1 MSSIPSA
8 VTRWPAS
15 AINRSFTSDGSD
27 DAPMLKRSST
37 AVETLLTFC
46 PPGPGRADE
55 PLLDVAVVEDD
66 GVGDGDHRSSHYR
79 ILTMHLRAVV
89 FDFDGVIANSEP
101 LHFRALH
108 DVLASTGVSLSE
120 RDYYARYLGFD
131 DVAAFQAI
139 GADSGAFGPEQVAS
153 LVSRKAVRF
162 EELEADAR
170 CCFPAPPTPSAASPR
185 RCRLRIASGA
195 RRDEILRVLEAA
207 GLTDLFAAIVAAEDA
222 SPSKPDP
229 APYLLAVRLL
239 GAVAGGGALRPAEC
253 VAIEDSHWGIESA
266 RQAGLRTIAV
276 THTYKAAELGA
287 ADLVLDSL
295 EALDVA
301 SLSRRLA

>member
-1 MSSIPSA
+1 M
-8 VTRWPAS
+8 
-15 AINRSFTSDGSD
+15 
-27 DAPMLKRSST
+27 K
-37 AVETLLTFC
+37 
-46 PPGPGRADE
+46 
-55 PLLDVAVVEDD
+55 
-66 GVGDGDHRSSHYR
+66 
-79 ILTMHLRAVV
+79 LRAVV

-101 LHFRALH
+101 LHFRALR

-131 DVAAFQAI
+131 DAGALLAI

-162 EELEADAR
+162 EELEADAGML
-170 CCFPAPPTPSAASPR
+170 FPGAAAAIRRVAASVPIG
-185 RCRLRIASGA
+185 IASGA

-207 GLTDLFAAIVAAEDA
+207 GLADLFAAIVAAEDV
-222 SPSKPDP
+222 SRSKPDP

-239 GAVAGGGALRPAEC
+239 AAVAGDSLQPGDC
-253 VAIEDSHWGIESA
+253 VAIEDSRWGLESA

-276 THTYKAAELGA
+276 THTYTLAELGA

-295 EALDVA
+295 EVLDVA
-301 SLSRRLA
+301 SLSRQLA

>member
-1 MSSIPSA
+1 M
-8 VTRWPAS
+8 
-15 AINRSFTSDGSD
+15 
-27 DAPMLKRSST
+27 K
-37 AVETLLTFC
+37 
-46 PPGPGRADE
+46 
-55 PLLDVAVVEDD
+55 
-66 GVGDGDHRSSHYR
+66 
-79 ILTMHLRAVV
+79 LRAVV

-101 LHFRALH
+101 LHFRALR

-131 DVAAFQAI
+131 DAGALHAI

-162 EELEADAR
+162 EELEADAGML
-170 CCFPAPPTPSAASPR
+170 FPGAAAAIRRVAASVPIG
-185 RCRLRIASGA
+185 IASGA

-207 GLTDLFAAIVAAEDA
+207 GLTDLFAAIVAAEDV
-222 SPSKPDP
+222 SRSKPDP

-239 GAVAGGGALRPAEC
+239 AAVAGDSLQPGDC
-253 VAIEDSHWGIESA
+253 VAIEDSRWGLESA

-276 THTYKAAELGA
+276 THTYTLAELGA

-301 SLSRRLA
+301 SLSRQLA

>member
-1 MSSIPSA
+1 M
-8 VTRWPAS
+8 
-15 AINRSFTSDGSD
+15 
-27 DAPMLKRSST
+27 K
-37 AVETLLTFC
+37 
-46 PPGPGRADE
+46 
-55 PLLDVAVVEDD
+55 
-66 GVGDGDHRSSHYR
+66 
-79 ILTMHLRAVV
+79 LRAVV

-101 LHFRALH
+101 LHFRALR

-131 DVAAFQAI
+131 DAGALHAI

-162 EELEADAR
+162 EELEADAGML
-170 CCFPAPPTPSAASPR
+170 FPGAADAIRRVAASVPIG
-185 RCRLRIASGA
+185 IASGA

-207 GLTDLFAAIVAAEDA
+207 GLADLFAAIVAAEDV
-222 SPSKPDP
+222 SRSKPDP

-239 GAVAGGGALRPAEC
+239 AAVAGDSLQPGDC
-253 VAIEDSHWGIESA
+253 VAIEDSRWGLESA

-276 THTYKAAELGA
+276 THTYTLAELGA

-301 SLSRRLA
+301 SLSRQLA

>member
-1 MSSIPSA
+1 M
-8 VTRWPAS
+8 
-15 AINRSFTSDGSD
+15 
-27 DAPMLKRSST
+27 K
-37 AVETLLTFC
+37 
-46 PPGPGRADE
+46 
-55 PLLDVAVVEDD
+55 
-66 GVGDGDHRSSHYR
+66 
-79 ILTMHLRAVV
+79 LRAVV

-101 LHFRALH
+101 LHFRALR

-131 DVAAFQAI
+131 DAGALHAI
-139 GADSGAFGPEQVAS
+139 GADFGAFGPEQVAS

-162 EELEADAR
+162 EELEADAGML
-170 CCFPAPPTPSAASPR
+170 FPGAAAAIRRVAASVPIG
-185 RCRLRIASGA
+185 IASGA

-207 GLTDLFAAIVAAEDA
+207 GLADLFAAIVAAEDV
-222 SPSKPDP
+222 SRSKPDP

-239 GAVAGGGALRPAEC
+239 AAVAGDSLQPGDC
-253 VAIEDSHWGIESA
+253 VAIEDSRWGLESA

-276 THTYKAAELGA
+276 THTYTLAELGA

-301 SLSRRLA
+301 SLSRQLA

>member
-1 MSSIPSA
+1 M
-8 VTRWPAS
+8 
-15 AINRSFTSDGSD
+15 
-27 DAPMLKRSST
+27 K
-37 AVETLLTFC
+37 
-46 PPGPGRADE
+46 
-55 PLLDVAVVEDD
+55 
-66 GVGDGDHRSSHYR
+66 
-79 ILTMHLRAVV
+79 LRAVV

-108 DVLASTGVSLSE
+108 DVLASTGVNLSE

-131 DVAAFQAI
+131 DAGALHAI
-139 GADSGAFGPEQVAS
+139 GADFGAFGPEQVAS

-162 EELEADAR
+162 EELEADAGML
-170 CCFPAPPTPSAASPR
+170 FPGAAAAIRRVAASVPIG
-185 RCRLRIASGA
+185 IASGA

-207 GLTDLFAAIVAAEDA
+207 GLTDLFAAIVAAEDV
-222 SPSKPDP
+222 SRSKPDP

-239 GAVAGGGALRPAEC
+239 AAVAGDSLQPGDC
-253 VAIEDSHWGIESA
+253 VAIEDSRWGLESA

-276 THTYKAAELGA
+276 THTYTLAELGA

>member
-1 MSSIPSA
+1 M
-8 VTRWPAS
+8 
-15 AINRSFTSDGSD
+15 
-27 DAPMLKRSST
+27 K
-37 AVETLLTFC
+37 
-46 PPGPGRADE
+46 
-55 PLLDVAVVEDD
+55 
-66 GVGDGDHRSSHYR
+66 
-79 ILTMHLRAVV
+79 LRAVV

-101 LHFRALH
+101 LHFRALR

-131 DVAAFQAI
+131 DAGALHAI
-139 GADSGAFGPEQVAS
+139 GADSGVFGPEQVAS

-162 EELEADAR
+162 EELEADAGML
-170 CCFPAPPTPSAASPR
+170 FPGAADAIRRVAASVPIG
-185 RCRLRIASGA
+185 IASGA

-207 GLTDLFAAIVAAEDA
+207 GLTDLFAAIVAAEDV
-222 SPSKPDP
+222 SRSKPDP

-239 GAVAGGGALRPAEC
+239 AAVAGDSLQPGDC
-253 VAIEDSHWGIESA
+253 VAIEDSRWGLESA

-276 THTYKAAELGA
+276 THTYTLAELGA

-301 SLSRRLA
+301 SLSRQLA

>member
-1 MSSIPSA
+1 M
-8 VTRWPAS
+8 
-15 AINRSFTSDGSD
+15 
-27 DAPMLKRSST
+27 K
-37 AVETLLTFC
+37 
-46 PPGPGRADE
+46 
-55 PLLDVAVVEDD
+55 
-66 GVGDGDHRSSHYR
+66 
-79 ILTMHLRAVV
+79 LRAVV

-101 LHFRALH
+101 LHFRALR

-131 DVAAFQAI
+131 DAGALHAI
-139 GADSGAFGPEQVAS
+139 GADSGAFGPAQVAS

-162 EELEADAR
+162 EELEADAGML
-170 CCFPAPPTPSAASPR
+170 FPGAAAAIRRVAASVPIG
-185 RCRLRIASGA
+185 IASGA

-207 GLTDLFAAIVAAEDA
+207 GLTDLFAAIVAAEDV
-222 SPSKPDP
+222 SRSKPDP

-239 GAVAGGGALRPAEC
+239 AAVAGDSLQPGDC
-253 VAIEDSHWGIESA
+253 VAIEDSRWGLESA

-276 THTYKAAELGA
+276 THTYTLAELGA

-301 SLSRRLA
+301 SLSRQLA

>member
-1 MSSIPSA
+1 M
-8 VTRWPAS
+8 
-15 AINRSFTSDGSD
+15 
-27 DAPMLKRSST
+27 K
-37 AVETLLTFC
+37 
-46 PPGPGRADE
+46 
-55 PLLDVAVVEDD
+55 
-66 GVGDGDHRSSHYR
+66 
-79 ILTMHLRAVV
+79 LRAVV

-101 LHFRALH
+101 LHFRALR
-108 DVLASTGVSLSE
+108 DVLAFTGVSLSE

-131 DVAAFQAI
+131 DAGALHAI

-162 EELEADAR
+162 EELEADAGML
-170 CCFPAPPTPSAASPR
+170 FPGAAAAIRRVAASVPIG
-185 RCRLRIASGA
+185 IASGA

-207 GLTDLFAAIVAAEDA
+207 GLTDLFAAIVAAEDV
-222 SPSKPDP
+222 SRSKPDP

-239 GAVAGGGALRPAEC
+239 AAVAGDSLQPGDC
-253 VAIEDSHWGIESA
+253 VAIEDSRWGLESA

-276 THTYKAAELGA
+276 THTYTLAELGA

-301 SLSRRLA
+301 SLSRQLA